1 MSDLKSEFLFDIVA
15 GLDSMLEVGK
25 TPYGQRMIAYVT
37 EGVFK
42 GPRLTGK
49 VLPGGGDWVLVRS
62 DGVLSIDV
70 RITLETH
77 DGVRIYVTYGG
88 RLVIPP
94 ELLGIVINP
103 ETAETVD
110 PAKYYFRTLPLFEAP
125 EASSYAWLNNV
136 AAVGVGRFTS
146 RGVAYRVHAIL

>member
-1 MSDLKSEFLFDIVA
+1 MSTLKSEFLFDMDA
-15 GLDSMLEVGK
+15 SLDAMVDVGP
-25 TPYGQRMIAYVT
+25 TPYGHRMIAHVT
-37 EGVFK
+37 SGTFE
-42 GPRLTGK
+42 GPRFNGK
-49 VLPGGGDWVLVRS
+49 VMPGGGDWALIRS

-70 RITLETH
+70 RITLETQ
-77 DGVRIYVTYGG
+77 DGVRVFVTYGG
-88 RLVIPP
+88 RLAIPP
-94 ELLGIVINP
+94 ELMGTVFNK

-125 EASSYAWLNNV
+125 AASAYAWLNGI